1 MQILLVTLPHFS
13 LIPFYKWRA
22 GTEHTSGKPP
32 ATKPCRRRGSRGSE
46 QQRDLTAT
54 SLGKRSMSLI
64 KMQIPAQ
71 RRCTPAL
78 EGGISLERPSP
89 TEAKSKSQPRCQR
102 LCMAF
107 DSSHMGPGP
116 TWMCFCVQK
125 STLSTNQSSCSVLNA
140 SFEQRVRGDVKNTL
154 P

>member
-1 MQILLVTLPHFS
+1 MQILLVILPHFS

-32 ATKPCRRRGSRGSE
+32 ATKPCRCRGCRGSE
-46 QQRDLTAT
+46 QQRDLTVT

-71 RRCTPAL
+71 QRCALAL
-78 EGGISLERPSP
+78 EGGISLEHPSP
-89 TEAKSKSQPRCQR
+89 TEAKSKSHPHHQHVCVA
-102 LCMAF
+102 LN
-107 DSSHMGPGP
+107 SSHMGPGP

-125 STLSTNQSSCSVLNA
+125 SMLSTNQFSCSVLNA
-140 SFEQRVRGDVKNTL
+140 SFEQGVRGDVKNTL